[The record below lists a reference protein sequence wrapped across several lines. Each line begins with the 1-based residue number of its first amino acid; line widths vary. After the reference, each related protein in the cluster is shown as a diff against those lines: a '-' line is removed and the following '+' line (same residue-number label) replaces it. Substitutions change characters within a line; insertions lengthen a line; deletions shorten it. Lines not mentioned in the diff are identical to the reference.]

1 MIASHSVGESS
12 SLVCAVV
19 VVVSSLVSGSFVVG
33 VGLKSPRF
41 SLCSLFRVSTHD
53 EASSF
58 ELGFWV
64 SSCPTSR
71 IWYPL

>member
-1 MIASHSVGESS
+1 MIASHSVDESS
-12 SLVCAVV
+12 SLVCV
-19 VVVSSLVSGSFVVG
+19 VVVSSLVAGSFVVG
-33 VGLKSPRF
+33 MGLKSPRF
-41 SLCSLFRVSTHD
+41 SLCSLFRVSSQ
-53 EASSF
+53 EEVSSF

>member
-1 MIASHSVGESS
+1 MTASHSVDESS
-12 SLVCAVV
+12 SLV
-19 VVVSSLVSGSFVVG
+19 LGSFVVG
-33 VGLKSPRF
+33 MGLKSPRF
-41 SLCSLFRVSTHD
+41 SLCSLFRVSSQD
-53 EASSF
+53 EVSSF